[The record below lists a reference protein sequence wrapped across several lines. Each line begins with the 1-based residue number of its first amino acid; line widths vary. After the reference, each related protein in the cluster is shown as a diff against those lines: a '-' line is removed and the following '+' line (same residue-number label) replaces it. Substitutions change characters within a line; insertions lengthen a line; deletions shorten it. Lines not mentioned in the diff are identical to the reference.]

1 MKAVVL
7 RDGELAF
14 EEVPDPVPGPGEV
27 RLRVAACGL
36 CGSDLH
42 LRSMGILPPGYVMGH
57 EFAGVVDAVGPGVTG
72 WTEGDRAAVYPFVPS
87 PAHDMTASVTGIGC
101 GGPAGGLAEACVV
114 GADRLWRLPPSLPT
128 ETGAL
133 VEPLAVALHA
143 LDVAGVTPDDACAVV
158 GAGPIG
164 VLTALALR
172 ARGVSRVAVVDP
184 NERRRARL
192 AGLDLPAFGL
202 EGVHEEVMAA
212 LGGPPQVVF
221 ECAGH
226 PSAPGLA
233 LELVA
238 PSGVVTLLGVLND
251 PVPISQLLLMVK
263 EAQIRASFCYRP
275 ASFDES
281 VGLLADG
288 AVDAGTLVTSR
299 RPLADTPDV
308 VATLSSPGT
317 EEVKV
322 LLVP

>member
-1 MKAVVL
+1 MRAVVL
-7 RDGELAF
+7 RDGSYAVEDLP
-14 EEVPDPVPGPGEV
+14 EPVPAEGEV
-27 RLRVAACGL
+27 RLRVAACGV

-42 LRSMGILPPGYVMGH
+42 LRGMGILPPGYVMGH

-72 WTEGDRAAVYPFVPS
+72 WAEGDRAAVYPFVPS
-87 PAHDMTASVTGIGC
+87 SVHDMTASVTGIGC
-101 GGPAGGLAEACVV
+101 GGPYGGLAEACVV
-114 GADRLWRLPPSLPT
+114 GSDRLWRLPDSLAT
-128 ETGAL
+128 ELGAL

-143 LDVAGVTPDDACAVV
+143 LDVSGVRPGDACAVV

-172 ARGVSRVAVVDP
+172 ARGVTRVAVVEP
-184 NERRRARL
+184 NDARRARL
-192 AGLDLPAFGL
+192 AAASLAAFGL
-202 EGVHEEVMAA
+202 DGVHEAVMAS
-212 LGGPPQVVF
+212 LGGPPDVVF

-238 PSGVVTLLGVLND
+238 PSGVVALLGVLNE

-263 EAQIRASFCYRP
+263 EAQLRASFCYRP
-275 ASFDES
+275 ASFDEA

-288 AVDAGTLVTSR
+288 AVPVDGLVTSR
-299 RPLADTPDV
+299 RSLDEAPAVMDMLA
-308 VATLSSPGT
+308 AGT
-317 EEVKV
+317 DELKV